1 MSSYITG
8 FANTAAEWAAWANS
22 KAETAPV
29 IGRVWTAGRDWVVL
43 PGTALASKAWTTVQP
58 HASRAYNFTLANK
71 HVVTGFAL
79 VALTAFV
86 LGRIYFAPA
95 SLEKQL
101 EAVQKEI
108 VTQKLVVADL
118 SKAAFGEGKP
128 ALADAALTDEIERLR
143 LDADGKAVD
152 SPEDKAYKAILAYN
166 AGAQKLAQL
175 EAAAADIEKK
185 IAAAAAQKKK

>member
-43 PGTALASKAWTTVQP
+43 PGAALASKAWTTVQP

-101 EAVQKEI
+101 EAVQKD
-108 VTQKLVVADL
+108 VATQKLVVTEL
-118 SKAAFGEGKP
+118 SKAAFGEGVDAP
-128 ALADAALTDEIERLR
+128 ADLPAEIEARRLAAN
-143 LDADGKAVD
+143 DQAVD
-152 SPEDKAYKAILAYN
+152 SAEDKAYKAILAYD
-166 AGAQKLAQL
+166 AGAKTLAQL

-185 IAAAAAQKKK
+185 IAAAQKKK

>member
-43 PGTALASKAWTTVQP
+43 PGAALASRAWTAVQP

-71 HVVTGFAL
+71 QVLTGLGL
-79 VALTAFV
+79 VALTVFV
-86 LGRIYFAPA
+86 LGRIYLKPA

-101 EAVQKEI
+101 AAVQQEI

-128 ALADAALTDEIERLR
+128 ALADAALTDEIEARR
-143 LDADGKAVD
+143 QAADGKDVD
-152 SPEDKAYKAILAYN
+152 SAEDKAHKAILAYN

-185 IAAAAAQKKK
+185 IAAAAQKKK

>member
-43 PGTALASKAWTTVQP
+43 PGAALASKAWTAVQP
-58 HASRAYNFTLANK
+58 HASRAVNFTLANK
-71 HVVTGFAL
+71 HVVTGLAL
-79 VALTAFV
+79 VALTVFV

-101 EAVQKEI
+101 AAAKQAVE
-108 VTQKLVVADL
+108 TQTAVVAQL
-118 SKAAFGEGKP
+118 KTEAFGEDEAPSAEQLP
-128 ALADAALTDEIERLR
+128 AAIEARRLA
-143 LDADGKAVD
+143 ADGKDVG
-152 SPEDKAYKAILAYN
+152 SVEDKAYKAILTYD
-166 AGAQKLAQL
+166 AGAKKLVQL
-175 EAAAADIEKK
+175 EQAAAGIEQQ
-185 IAAAAAQKKK
+185 IAAAAKKKQ